1 MKNFRI
7 HVKYEEEEIEIIFL
21 VISIFL
27 ILLSYNFIS
36 KRKYVLLTVVILDEM
51 IIGLFTLQ
59 TLLALFAFSTC
70 AFFNFNARI
79 YFSNNITL
87 STKILGDFKRCEQI

>member
-27 ILLSYNFIS
+27 IFLSYNFIS
-36 KRKYVLLTVVILDEM
+36 KRKYVLLTVAILDE
-51 IIGLFTLQ
+51 IIGLFALQ